1 MNKSQKEIV
10 ESGESSIQSINRVTS
25 EELAL
30 AGLYNLATTNPTSG
44 AMSLNSNG
52 VIPTPNRVIPIPSS
66 NIAITCPNR
75 NLNNS
80 SSKKR
85 KVSSSPSLLSSDGAS
100 RISPPKKSKI
110 AQLKNVTKSMN
121 VAYLQEQQLQMQQQ
135 QQQQQFQ
142 NMIIFQKMNQA
153 PPNVVYQ
160 HLYGAVNNNFNNT
173 NNMYAVQAQQQF
185 FQQAL
190 LQANMANLPPN
201 IATAN
206 LTTLPPGYNLPPAFN
221 QQSNHVVAYNNAKID
236 ELSAKEEHRREQKRI
251 YARTRR
257 QNKRNILERA
267 EFECNRL
274 GVLQQAYKMQMKT
287 LDAHV
292 RIKIGRALGVI
303 SRINRRPVWQQMMKN
318 AQDELQAEE
327 ERRNRENGNKNA
339 SGNKSLDVRRQR
351 NRLSAKMSRLRKRVR
366 LEFLEK
372 TAINLKAQIDCL
384 RQHLGAVNAAKVA
397 ALDLGAGRSDSNVQL
412 GILSVNRTSSNGS
425 GKDNNHQTTNGN
437 KSKIERK
444 KTAVAIEKR
453 EGSSSNSNSC
463 INVDEPKFCSSSSSS
478 TKASTTTTKTK
489 NTTVAEADK

>member
-1 MNKSQKEIV
+1 MFISPSSNLSNGEYKINMNKSQKKLIEA
-10 ESGESSIQSINRVTS
+10 GESSIPRASINGVAS
-25 EELAL
+25 ETLAL
-30 AGLYNLATTNPTSG
+30 AGLYNLATNNPTLG
-44 AMSLNSNG
+44 ARSLNSIG
-52 VIPTPNRVIPIPSS
+52 FIPTPNRVIPIPNS
-66 NIAITCPNR
+66 NVTISCPNR
-75 NLNNS
+75 NINNS
-80 SSKKR
+80 SSIKR

-110 AQLKNVTKSMN
+110 AQLKSVTKSMSD
-121 VAYLQEQQLQMQQQ
+121 AELQEQLLQVQQQQQ

-142 NMIIFQKMNQA
+142 NMIIFQNMNQA
-153 PPNVVYQ
+153 PPNAVYQ

-173 NNMYAVQAQQQF
+173 NNMYAAQAQQQL

-201 IATAN
+201 IARAN
-206 LTTLPPGYNLPPAFN
+206 LTTLPPGYNLPPVFN

-236 ELSAKEEHRREQKRI
+236 ELSAKEEHRREQRRI
-251 YARTRR
+251 SARTRR
-257 QNKRNILERA
+257 QNKRNVLERA

-292 RIKIGRALGVI
+292 RIKTGRALGDI
-303 SRINRRPVWQQMMKN
+303 SRIHRRPVWQQMMKN

-327 ERRNRENGNKNA
+327 ERRKRENGNKNA
-339 SGNKSLDVRRQR
+339 SGNKPLDVRRER

-372 TAINLKAQIDCL
+372 TAINLRAQIDCL

-397 ALDLGAGRSDSNVQL
+397 ALDLGPGPYDSNIQL
-412 GILSVNRTSSNGS
+412 GVLLSHGTSSNGS

-437 KSKIERK
+437 KSKTERE
-444 KTAVAIEKR
+444 KTAVAIEK
-453 EGSSSNSNSC
+453 G
-463 INVDEPKFCSSSSSS
+463 SSSS
-478 TKASTTTTKTK
+478 TK
-489 NTTVAEADK
+489 V

>member
-52 VIPTPNRVIPIPSS
+52 VIPTSNRVIPIPSS

-85 KVSSSPSLLSSDGAS
+85 KVSSSLSPLSSDGAS

-121 VAYLQEQQLQMQQQ
+121 VAYLQEQQLQVQQQQQQ

-173 NNMYAVQAQQQF
+173 NNMYAAQAQQQLF
-185 FQQAL
+185 RQAL

-206 LTTLPPGYNLPPAFN
+206 LTMLPPGYNLPPAFN

-236 ELSAKEEHRREQKRI
+236 EVSSKEEHRREQRRI
-251 YARTRR
+251 SARTRR
-257 QNKRNILERA
+257 QNKRNVLERA
-267 EFECNRL
+267 EFQCNRL

-303 SRINRRPVWQQMMKN
+303 SRINRRPVWQEMMKN

-327 ERRNRENGNKNA
+327 ERRKRENGNKNA
-339 SGNKSLDVRRQR
+339 SEDKPQDVRRER

-397 ALDLGAGRSDSNVQL
+397 ALDLGPGSYDSNIQL
-412 GILSVNRTSSNGS
+412 GVLLSHGTSSNGS

-437 KSKIERK
+437 KSKIERE
-444 KTAVAIEKR
+444 KTAVAIEK
-453 EGSSSNSNSC
+453 G
-463 INVDEPKFCSSSSSS
+463 SSSS
-478 TKASTTTTKTK
+478 TKASTTTTKI
-489 NTTVAEADK
+489 

>member
-85 KVSSSPSLLSSDGAS
+85 KVSSSLSPLSSDGAS

-110 AQLKNVTKSMN
+110 AQLKSVTKSMN
-121 VAYLQEQQLQMQQQ
+121 DADLQEQRLQVQQQQQ

-142 NMIIFQKMNQA
+142 NMIIFQNMNQA
-153 PPNVVYQ
+153 PPNAVYQ

-206 LTTLPPGYNLPPAFN
+206 LTMLPPGYNLPPAFN
-221 QQSNHVVAYNNAKID
+221 QQSNNIVAYNNAKID
-236 ELSAKEEHRREQKRI
+236 ELSAKEERRREQRRI
-251 YARTRR
+251 SARTRR

-267 EFECNRL
+267 EFQCNRL
-274 GVLQQAYKMQMKT
+274 GILQQAYKMQMKT

-318 AQDELQAEE
+318 AQDELQAAEE
-327 ERRNRENGNKNA
+327 ERRKRENGNKNA
-339 SGNKSLDVRRQR
+339 SGNKSLDVRRER

-397 ALDLGAGRSDSNVQL
+397 ALDLGPGSYDSNIQL
-412 GILSVNRTSSNGS
+412 GVLLSHGTSSNGS

-437 KSKIERK
+437 KSKIERE
-444 KTAVAIEKR
+444 KTAVAIEK
-453 EGSSSNSNSC
+453 G
-463 INVDEPKFCSSSSSS
+463 SSSS
-478 TKASTTTTKTK
+478 TKASTTTTKI
-489 NTTVAEADK
+489 

>member
-1 MNKSQKEIV
+1 MFISLFSNLSNGEYKINMNKSQKEIV
-10 ESGESSIQSINRVTS
+10 ESGESSIQSIDRVTS

-85 KVSSSPSLLSSDGAS
+85 KASSSPSLLSSDGAS

-142 NMIIFQKMNQA
+142 NMIIFQNMNQA
-153 PPNVVYQ
+153 PPNAVYQ

-201 IATAN
+201 IARAN

-221 QQSNHVVAYNNAKID
+221 QQSNNIVAYNNAKID
-236 ELSAKEEHRREQKRI
+236 ELSAKEERRREQRRI
-251 YARTRR
+251 SARTRR
-257 QNKRNILERA
+257 QNKRNLLERA

-318 AQDELQAEE
+318 AQDELQAAEE
-327 ERRNRENGNKNA
+327 ERRKRENGNKNA
-339 SGNKSLDVRRQR
+339 SEDKPQDVRRER

-372 TAINLKAQIDCL
+372 TAINLRAQIDCL
-384 RQHLGAVNAAKVA
+384 RSHLGAVGAAKVA
-397 ALDLGAGRSDSNVQL
+397 ALDLGAGRYDSNVQL
-412 GILSVNRTSSNGS
+412 GMLLLHGTSSNGS
-425 GKDNNHQTTNGN
+425 GKDNNHQTN
-437 KSKIERK
+437 KIG
-444 KTAVAIEKR
+444 T
-453 EGSSSNSNSC
+453 
-463 INVDEPKFCSSSSSS
+463 
-478 TKASTTTTKTK
+478 
-489 NTTVAEADK
+489 

>member
-1 MNKSQKEIV
+1 MN
-10 ESGESSIQSINRVTS
+10 
-25 EELAL
+25 A
-30 AGLYNLATTNPTSG
+30 
-44 AMSLNSNG
+44 
-52 VIPTPNRVIPIPSS
+52 
-66 NIAITCPNR
+66 
-75 NLNNS
+75 
-80 SSKKR
+80 
-85 KVSSSPSLLSSDGAS
+85 
-100 RISPPKKSKI
+100 
-110 AQLKNVTKSMN
+110 
-121 VAYLQEQQLQMQQQ
+121 AYLQEQQLQVQQQQ

-142 NMIIFQKMNQA
+142 NMIIFQNMNQA
-153 PPNVVYQ
+153 PPNAVYQ

-190 LQANMANLPPN
+190 LQANMANLPPD

-206 LTTLPPGYNLPPAFN
+206 PTTLPPGYNLPPAFN
-221 QQSNHVVAYNNAKID
+221 QQSNNIVAYNNAKID
-236 ELSAKEEHRREQKRI
+236 ELSAKEERRREQRRI
-251 YARTRR
+251 SARTRR
-257 QNKRNILERA
+257 QNKRNLLERA

-292 RIKIGRALGVI
+292 RIKIGCALGVI

-318 AQDELQAEE
+318 AQDELQAAEE
-327 ERRNRENGNKNA
+327 ERRKRENGNKNA

-372 TAINLKAQIDCL
+372 TAINLRAQIDCL

-397 ALDLGAGRSDSNVQL
+397 ALDLGPGYYDSNIQL
-412 GILSVNRTSSNGS
+412 GALLSHGTSSNGS